1 MATAKVYGSA
11 LTQMMSGGINFATDT
26 IKCSLHP
33 STYVPNQDT
42 DDFWNDCTPE
52 CTGTAYTTGG
62 ATLSGKTL
70 TYNSSTNTLTID
82 ANDPAWTGAT
92 ISGIRYAVF
101 YKSTGTAGTSPLI
114 AYIDFTTD
122 QAVTGANLNIVLPAT
137 GLVQLTVA

>member
-42 DDFWNDCTPE
+42 DDFWSDCTPE
-52 CTGTAYTTGG
+52 SSGTGYSAGG

-70 TYNSSTNTLTID
+70 TYNTSTNTLTID
-82 ANDPAWTGAT
+82 ANDPSWTGAT
-92 ISGIRYAVF
+92 ISGVRYAVF
-101 YKSTGTAGTSPLI
+101 YKSTGTAATSPLI

-122 QAVTGANLNIVLPAT
+122 QAVTGANLSIALPAS